1 MAHVVYMFITEIPNR
16 NSPPAVLL
24 REGYREGGKVKT
36 RTLANLSHLAP
47 EKIEALKAA
56 LKGEAVGA
64 EPIPES
70 SLPHGHVLAV
80 TGMIRG
86 LGLDRMIYGKR
97 HRMRELSLALI
108 AGRVLTP
115 SSKLAL
121 AQSLGLGAEHS
132 TLGEEL
138 GLGEL
143 GKAVDPDHPG
153 RSQEKRAA
161 GELYGAMDWLLERQ
175 EAIEEKLAKRHLGEG
190 CTVLYDLSSSYF
202 EGTTCPLAK
211 FGYSRDHRP
220 DRLQVNYGLLCNG
233 DGIPVAIEVVEGNTG
248 DPETIPAQVDKLR
261 ARFGLSRVVVV
272 GDRGM
277 VTATRIEGSIQ
288 PAGFGWIS
296 ALKHGAVEKL
306 ALARVI
312 QPSLFDETG
321 IAEIAHASFPGERLI
336 ACMNPF
342 MKTHREKTREALLSL
357 TEKELAKVASACERE
372 RKPLEGQA
380 SIGLAAGRVVNRYGM
395 AKYFR
400 LHIGERSLRYAR
412 RREVLE
418 REAATDGIYVI
429 RTSETKEAFS
439 GKQAVATYKSLAK
452 VERAFRCLKGVDLHV
467 RPIHHRLEDRVKA
480 HLFLCMLAYYV
491 EWHLRRSWAELL
503 YADEEGPVRD
513 TPVSPAKPSES
524 AKAKKA
530 TAHTPEGLPLQTFR
544 GLLQSLAT
552 LAKLRIR
559 LGERGPLYIRTT
571 KPTPLQ
577 ARALQL
583 VGVSAA

>member
-1 MAHVVYMFITEIPNR
+1 MFITEIPNR

-36 RTLANLSHLAP
+36 RTLANLSHLSP

-56 LKGEAVGA
+56 LKGEPVGA
-64 EPIPES
+64 DPIPES

-80 TGMIRG
+80 TGMIRR
-86 LGLDRMIYGKR
+86 LGLDKLIYGKR

-108 AGRVLTP
+108 AGRVLAP
-115 SSKLAL
+115 GSKLAL

-143 GKAVDPDHPG
+143 GKAVDPDQPG
-153 RSQEKRAA
+153 SSREKRAV

-175 EAIEEKLAKRHLGEG
+175 AAIEDRLAKRHLGEG

-211 FGYSRDHRP
+211 YGYSRDHRP

-233 DGIPVAIEVVEGNTG
+233 NGIPVAIEVVEGNTG
-248 DPETIPAQVDKLR
+248 DPETIPAQLAKLK
-261 ARFGLSRVVVV
+261 ARFGLARVVVV

-277 VTATRIEGSIQ
+277 VTTTQIEGSIH
-288 PAGFGWIS
+288 PEGFGWIS

-306 ALARVI
+306 ALAQVI

-321 IAEIAHASFPGERLI
+321 IAEISHASFPGERLI
-336 ACMNPF
+336 ACLNPF
-342 MKTHREKTREALLSL
+342 MKAKRERTREELLAL
-357 TEKELAKVASACERE
+357 TEKELAKVAAGCERS
-372 RKPLEGQA
+372 RRPLEGQA
-380 SIGLAAGRVVNRYGM
+380 AIGLAAGRVVNRYGM

-400 LHIGERSLRYAR
+400 LHVGDHSLRYAR

-418 REAATDGIYVI
+418 REAATDGIYVV
-429 RTSETKEAFS
+429 RTSEAKEILSAE
-439 GKQAVATYKSLAK
+439 QAVATYKSLAK

-491 EWHLRRSWAELL
+491 EWHLRQAWAELL
-503 YADEEGPVRD
+503 YADEEGSVRG
-513 TPVSPAKPSES
+513 TPVSPAEPSAS
-524 AKAKKA
+524 AKKKKA
-530 TAHTPEGLPLQTFR
+530 KAHTQEGLPLQTFR
-544 GLLQSLAT
+544 GLLRSLAT
-552 LAKLRIR
+552 LARLRIR
-559 LGERGPLYIRTT
+559 LGDRGPLYTRTT
-571 KPTPLQ
+571 RPTPLQ
-577 ARALQL
+577 ARALAL
-583 VGVSAA
+583 IGLTAA